1 MFYNM
6 VSFKVLD
13 LPLTNP
19 ILGLDAKKYL
29 PTVFQKLLRIINGQS
44 SFFTDP
50 VDERVTSPSQYN
62 VAYF

>member
-1 MFYNM
+1 M

-19 ILGLDAKKYL
+19 ILGLDAKNIYL
-29 PTVFQKLLRIINGQS
+29 QSTATVFQKLLRIINGQR
-44 SFFTDP
+44 SFFNTP
-50 VDERVTSPSQYN
+50 VDGRVTSPSQYN